1 MRLHDNVL
9 SISPTDLSQFLSCR
23 HRNALELSVAH
34 GARELPR
41 WDNPLLETLAELG
54 RRHERDYVL
63 ALKQQGKTVADLHG
77 VIDRDDA
84 VDKTLKA
91 MQAGVD
97 IIVQAALSHR
107 PWYGRPDVLMK
118 VDVGSDLGSWSYEP
132 ADAKLAR
139 ETRGGTILQLGLYC
153 ELLHEAQGTAPIYF
167 HVISPTIQGEGQVQ
181 RTYRL
186 QEYAAYFRLIKAN
199 LEKSIPLGY
208 RELERLNEPEPVDH
222 CLICPWFGT
231 CQDKWREDDHLCLVA
246 GISRLQRR
254 ELPLCGIHTVAA
266 LAAAKS
272 PFTFK
277 PKRGNTA
284 AYERVR
290 DQALVQIRSRAEG
303 RIVYEL
309 IPQPVVVVEDGQ
321 SQDPVGLARLPEPS
335 LGDVFLDLEG
345 DSLASNGGREYLFGL
360 VTVEPQGERYQS
372 WWATNPAEERAAFE
386 AVVDLLIARLAIY
399 PDLHI
404 YHYAPY
410 EPTAFKRLMGRYASR
425 EDAIDRL
432 LRGKRFID
440 LYAVVCQ
447 SMRVGVERYSI
458 KNLEPLYDFHREVDL
473 KGVSRALKSL
483 EQYLELGRL
492 ELITPALK
500 DRVEGYNRD
509 DCVSTRR
516 LRDWLEQ
523 KRAEVIA
530 SGQIIDRPFLQSG
543 DPPGSVDDTSQRVEE
558 LRHRLLLDVPD
569 DPAKRTPNQQAM
581 YQLAYLLDWHRRE
594 EKSTWWEFF
603 RMLELPEEELLEEAK
618 AVAQLELLGRTGLE
632 KSRTLRFR
640 YPPQEFEVRA
650 GETLYSQVRTK
661 FGEVKECDRH
671 NRTIDLIVPKKQLTD
686 RPTALFVH
694 SHVSTKAMQEALLA
708 LGDRVIDAGSIE
720 ALSPCPE
727 RALLLREPPTLLSCL
742 FQPPSFSGSF
752 TVTDYATQIVTQLDR
767 TALAIQGPPGS
778 GKTYTGAK
786 MIITAVQAGL
796 KVGVTATSHKVI
808 QNLLKAVAKQAN
820 QDGISIRLGHIER
833 GNANKSSGPIKR
845 FTDNR
850 KALAEL
856 HSGAIQVLGATA
868 WPWSSED
875 AKQTVDVLFVDEAGQ
890 VSLANVLA
898 VAGAAGTMVLLGDP
912 QQLEQPS
919 KGSHPPGVGLS
930 ALQYILGEDETMPR
944 DKGLFLPVTWRLSPS
959 ICQFTSELFYASELS
974 SSPGTEHQ
982 TLIGSPFD
990 GRGLWL
996 VEVAHDG
1003 NSSVSSEE
1011 AAELVRIVSTLLQPG
1026 VRWVDHRGR
1035 EHPMTSSDLRIVAP
1049 FNAHVSRIAEAFLKA
1064 GHTSIPVGTVD
1075 KFQGQE
1081 APVAIYAMAT
1091 SRPEDA
1097 PRGMEFLYSLNRLN
1111 VATSRARC
1119 AAIIL
1124 ASPHLFN
1131 PDCQTPQQMKLANAL
1146 CRFREMATLASNCI
1160 EI

>member
-1 MRLHDNVL
+1 
-9 SISPTDLSQFLSCR
+9 
-23 HRNALELSVAH
+23 
-34 GARELPR
+34 
-41 WDNPLLETLAELG
+41 
-54 RRHERDYVL
+54 VL
-63 ALKQQGKTVADLHG
+63 ALKQQGKTVADLNG

-97 IIVQAALSHR
+97 IIVQAGLSHGA
-107 PWYGRPDVLMK
+107 WYGRPDVLIK
-118 VDVGSDLGSWSYEP
+118 VDARSDLGPWSYEP

-153 ELLHEAQGTAPIYF
+153 ELLHEAQGIAPISF
-167 HVISPTIQGEGQVQ
+167 HVISPTVEGEGQIQ

-186 QEYAAYFRLIKAN
+186 QEYAAYFRLIKAK
-199 LEKSIPLGY
+199 LEQSIPLGY
-208 RELERLNEPEPVDH
+208 LELERQNEPEPVDH

-231 CQDKWREDDHLCLVA
+231 CQDRWRADDHLCLVA

-290 DQALVQIRSRAEG
+290 DQALVQIQSRAEG

-309 IPQPVVVVEDGQ
+309 IPQPVVVAEDGK
-321 SQDPVGLARLPEPS
+321 SSDPVGLARLPEPS
-335 LGDVFLDLEG
+335 PGDVFLDLEG

-360 VTVEPQGERYQS
+360 VTVEPEGERYQC
-372 WWATNPAEERAAFE
+372 WWATNPQEERAAFE
-386 AVVDLLIARLAIY
+386 TVIDLLMARLAIY

-425 EDAIDRL
+425 EDDIDRL

-440 LYAVVCQ
+440 LYGVVCQ

-458 KNLEPLYDFHREVDL
+458 KNLEPLYNFQREVDL

-483 EQYLELGRL
+483 EQFLELGRL

-523 KRAEVIA
+523 QRADVIA
-530 SGQIIDRPFLQSG
+530 SGQVIDRPLPQSG
-543 DPPGSVDDTSQRVEE
+543 DPLESVDEKFQRVDD
-558 LRHRLLLDVPD
+558 LRCRLLTTVPD
-569 DPAKRTPNQQAM
+569 DPAKRTQGQQAV

-594 EKSTWWEFF
+594 EKSTWWEYF
-603 RMLELPEEELLEEAK
+603 RMLELPEEELLEEAS

-640 YPPQEFEVRA
+640 YPPQEFEVQV
-650 GETLYSQVRTK
+650 GETLYAQTGVK

-671 NRTIDLIVPKKQLTD
+671 NRTIDLVVPKKQLTE
-686 RPTALFVH
+686 RPNALFIH
-694 SHVSTKAMQEALLA
+694 GHVPTKAMQEALLA
-708 LGDRVIDAGSIE
+708 LGERVVGAGSIE
-720 ALSPCPE
+720 SLSPCPE
-727 RALLLREPPTLLSCL
+727 RALLLREQPSLSSGAFAPP
-742 FQPPSFSGSF
+742 PPDGRT
-752 TVTDYATQIVTQLDR
+752 TVTDYATQIVAQLDR

-778 GKTYTGAK
+778 GKTYTGAR
-786 MIITAVQAGL
+786 MIITAVRAGL

-808 QNLLKAVAKQAN
+808 HNLLKAVAKQAK
-820 QDGISIRLGHIER
+820 QDGIRICLGHIEK
-833 GNANKSSGPIKR
+833 GDADKASGPIKR
-845 FTDNR
+845 LTDNR
-850 KALAEL
+850 KALAAL
-856 HSGAIQVLGATA
+856 DSGAIQVLGATA

-875 AKQTVDVLFVDEAGQ
+875 AKKAVDILFVDEAGQ
-890 VSLANVLA
+890 VSLANALA
-898 VAGAAGTMVLLGDP
+898 VAGAAATMVLLGDP
-912 QQLEQPS
+912 QQLEQPT
-919 KGSHPPGVGLS
+919 KGSHPDGVGLS
-930 ALQYILGEDETMPR
+930 ALQHILGEDETMPR

-959 ICQFTSELFYASELS
+959 ICQFTSELFYANQLS
-974 SSPGTEHQ
+974 SSPGTENQ
-982 TLIGSPFD
+982 TLIGSRFE

-996 VEVAHDG
+996 VAVEHDG
-1003 NSSVSSEE
+1003 NSGASDEE
-1011 AAELVRIVSTLLQPG
+1011 AAELVRIVSDLLQPG
-1026 VRWVDHRGR
+1026 VRWVDQLGR
-1035 EHPMTSSDLRIVAP
+1035 EHEMTPSDLRIVAP
-1049 FNAHVSRIAEAFLKA
+1049 FNAHVNRIAEALDNA
-1064 GHTSIPVGTVD
+1064 GYTSIPVGTVD

-1124 ASPHLFN
+1124 ASPHLFH
-1131 PDCQTPQQMKLANAL
+1131 PDCQTPRRMKLANAL
-1146 CRFREMATLASNCI
+1146 CRFKELARSPT
-1160 EI
+1160 